1 MGISKSPQMRKTRG
15 VEIFSLSDKGQAR
28 SENQDSILVD
38 PSQSLFI
45 LADGVGGGRGGCA
58 ASRLTVDTMAA
69 KLGHAPGKISLRSL
83 WSSKAAAARFIRTLC
98 DAAQAANRA
107 VVDHAAAEP
116 DLAGMASTL
125 AAGVLDADRC
135 ISISAGDSRIYHFH
149 EGRLEQISQDHSLA
163 RSLIDQGFL
172 SEDEGRAEK
181 YRNVLTRAVGLQ
193 DNIEVSTYNF
203 PMADGDIILTCSDGL
218 TNMVS
223 DETISAVLQA
233 PGSLKAKVEELVRL
247 ANEAGG
253 LDNISVILVRLNRPP
268 TILSRLLWH

>member
-1 MGISKSPQMRKTRG
+1 MRKPKG

-38 PSQSLFI
+38 PSQALFI

-69 KLGHAPGKISLRSL
+69 TLDQKPGKILRSM
-83 WSSKAAAARFIRTLC
+83 WSSKAAVVRFTQTLC

-107 VVDHAAAEP
+107 VMDRAAAEP

-135 ISISAGDSRIYHFH
+135 LSISAGDSRIYHFH
-149 EGRLEQISQDHSLA
+149 EGRLAQVSQDHSLA

-203 PMADGDIILTCSDGL
+203 PMEDGDIILTCSDGL

-233 PGSLKAKVEELVRL
+233 PGSLKEKVEELVRL

-268 TILSRLLWH
+268 TILSRLLRH